1 MGYNFGFVP
10 FHLDY
15 HHCLE
20 YIQYHYTCFSL
31 HSVSLSTVSDSFLN
45 SSTNNYYGRAA
56 MHKTTLNAE
65 WEGDWTETSF
75 EKDIDKL
82 QKEAEVRLD
91 EKISELT
98 ANIANTGEPDN

>member
-1 MGYNFGFVP
+1 
-10 FHLDY
+10 
-15 HHCLE
+15 
-20 YIQYHYTCFSL
+20 
-31 HSVSLSTVSDSFLN
+31 
-45 SSTNNYYGRAA
+45 
-56 MHKTTLNAE
+56 MHKTTLNYE